1 MRIDS
6 VWNYSLDFLTE
17 GNTLLGTRCKEQARR
32 TEELLFMG
40 SKSFIICFLDK
51 TLELRRMEGDYLLFV
66 VDAMRPA
73 TRERSQDTREVT
85 FLRVRQFDG
94 RLRSYVKRISLLI
107 IMSKVIAILSLQR
120 V

>member
-17 GNTLLGTRCKEQARR
+17 GNPLFGTRCKEQARR

-51 TLELRRMEGDYLLFV
+51 VLELRRMEGDYLLFV

-94 RLRSYVKRISLLI
+94 RLWSYVKRISLLI

>member
-1 MRIDS
+1 
-6 VWNYSLDFLTE
+6 
-17 GNTLLGTRCKEQARR
+17 
-32 TEELLFMG
+32 
-40 SKSFIICFLDK
+40 
-51 TLELRRMEGDYLLFV
+51 MEGDYLLFV
-66 VDAMRPA
+66 VDAMRPT

-94 RLRSYVKRISLLI
+94 RLRSYVKRISFLI